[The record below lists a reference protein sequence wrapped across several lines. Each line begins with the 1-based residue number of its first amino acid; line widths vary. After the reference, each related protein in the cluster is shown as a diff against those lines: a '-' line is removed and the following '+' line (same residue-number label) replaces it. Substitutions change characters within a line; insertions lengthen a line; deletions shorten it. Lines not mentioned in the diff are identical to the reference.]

1 MQDNQLMNGL
11 QQFQRQFPKEA
22 QMAKAEIKRAIEEGG
37 APEPEEIKEILQIA
51 QDLQK
56 SPARWAELRPQLI
69 DAGMPEELL
78 PPIKA
83 SKVQIAQIVG
93 ILLLTVYLLGQGP
106 EGQGPEGQPEQPV
119 QPDGLISQGV

>member
-1 MQDNQLMNGL
+1 MSGL

-22 QMAKAEIKRAIEEGG
+22 QMAKAEIKRAIAEGG
-37 APEPEEIKEILQIA
+37 APEPDEIKEVLQIA

-69 DAGMPEELL
+69 EAGMPEELL

-93 ILLLTVYLLGQGP
+93 ILLLTVHLLGQGP
-106 EGQGPEGQPEQPV
+106 EGTPEGQPEQPA